1 LAASAVFSRAKL
13 LHMMTVKEV
22 ASRLGLSEWAARR
35 LLYACRPLLN
45 GLQGYGSHGEWLI
58 NPQAIPILERAKE
71 LRVAGIRLQ
80 ELCSRLAQEMKSS
93 QNGSPLNGEQACASR
108 EQGDAQAL
116 IKALQEQIAHL
127 REENAWLRG
136 KARRGSRADPCV
148 AGTGAALSVAGAQD
162 CAAGARVIAPQQIG
176 IRAESGRG

>member
-13 LHMMTVKEV
+13 LHVLTVKEV

-45 GLQGYGSHGEWLI
+45 ELQGYGSHGEWLI

-71 LRVAGIRLQ
+71 LRAQGIRLQ
-80 ELCSRLAQEMKSS
+80 ELCPRLAQEMKSG
-93 QNGSPLNGEQACASR
+93 QNGSPFGDEQACANR

-127 REENAWLRG
+127 REENAWLRA
-136 KARRGSRADPCV
+136 KLDEALARIPALPAPARLSRWQ
-148 AGTGAALSVAGAQD
+148 ALKI
-162 CAAGARVIAPQQIG
+162 VILG
-176 IRAESGRG
+176 RA

>member
-1 LAASAVFSRAKL
+1 MSRLVTLPWRCRLFSPCAKL
-13 LHMMTVKEV
+13 LPMMTVREI

-71 LRVAGIRLQ
+71 LRAQGIRLQ
-80 ELCSRLAQEMKSS
+80 ELCTRLAQEMGQSR
-93 QNGSPLNGEQACASR
+93 NGSPSVGEQACASR

-116 IKALQEQIAHL
+116 IEALQQQIAHL
-127 REENAWLRG
+127 REENAWLRA
-136 KARRGSRADPCV
+136 KLDEALARIPALPAPARLSRWQ
-148 AGTGAALSVAGAQD
+148 ALK
-162 CAAGARVIAPQQIG
+162 IALLG
-176 IRAESGRG
+176 HG

>member
-1 LAASAVFSRAKL
+1 
-13 LHMMTVKEV
+13 MMSVKDV

-35 LLYACRPLLN
+35 LLYACKPLLD

-71 LRVAGIRLQ
+71 LRAAGIRLQ
-80 ELCSRLAQEMKSS
+80 ELCSRLAQEMAPS
-93 QNGSPLNGEQACASR
+93 QNGSPLNGEQVCASR

-127 REENAWLRG
+127 REENAWLRA
-136 KARRGSRADPCV
+136 KLDEALARIPALPPARLSRWQ
-148 AGTGAALSVAGAQD
+148 ALKLLLLG
-162 CAAGARVIAPQQIG
+162 
-176 IRAESGRG
+176 RA